1 MKLQRKSEKCLKM
14 QLPILAGASAGANDS
29 EMSCGCFSNQV
40 VNSGRNLMELL
51 NIGYDFLKFQVLQC

>member
-1 MKLQRKSEKCLKM
+1 M
-14 QLPILAGASAGANDS
+14 QLPILAGANDS
-29 EMSCGCFSNQV
+29 EMSCGCFSNISNQV

>member
-14 QLPILAGASAGANDS
+14 QLPILAGANDS
-29 EMSCGCFSNQV
+29 EMSCGCFSNISNQV